1 MFRHF
6 RTFSAQ
12 DRCFLQYSWDVYALY
27 CPLCSVETNSVF
39 SETHSCSMFW
49 VVVVAAAVGIKE
61 MDISW
66 TFLRPREWQFSIC
79 AERIAAPEKAS
90 CVRFNRAFVFIFQRF
105 CRLNNSQHRSWMEC
119 SAFIPWLVKANVTL
133 WGVLWFPER
142 KTTKW
147 AARGSC
153 IFGNIQ
159 MHGQVAWANDS
170 PCFIDTSAWFAL

>member
-1 MFRHF
+1 MFRHL

-27 CPLCSVETNSVF
+27 CPLCCVETNSDTFMLSVLGGCGF
-39 SETHSCSMFW
+39 SCD
-49 VVVVAAAVGIKE
+49 GIKE
-61 MDISW
+61 TDISW
-66 TFLRPREWQFSIC
+66 TFLRPCEWQFSIC
-79 AERIAAPEKAS
+79 AERIVAPEKAS
-90 CVRFNRAFVFIFQRF
+90 CMRFNHAFVFIFQRF
-105 CRLNNSQHRSWMEC
+105 CRVNNSQHQNWMEC
-119 SAFIPWLVKANVTL
+119 SGFIPWLVKANVTL

-159 MHGQVAWANDS
+159 MHSQVAWANDS
-170 PCFIDTSAWFAL
+170 PCFIHTSAWFAL